1 LLGRPTKLSD
11 SLSTSLTHVRLRHMY
26 SLVTMI
32 SLGILTKRSIAGFLE
47 ETGLCRLFPA
57 RLARRAKRVAFNKP
71 QYFCLFF

>member
-1 LLGRPTKLSD
+1 
-11 SLSTSLTHVRLRHMY
+11 MY